1 MMDKNQLEQEFH
13 KAMLNI
19 YQEALNLPQPYKA
32 TRFLQIVNEFG
43 GKKAADKLLST
54 GEKKTQTGFT
64 ELILSGGGVH
74 ALKYSMEY
82 LVLQKPWCDLF
93 TEEQLAVARKRL
105 ERVGFVFPK

>member
-1 MMDKNQLEQEFH
+1 MDKNQLEQEFH
-13 KAMLNI
+13 EAMLNL
-19 YQEALNLPQPYKA
+19 YEETLKFKPPYKA
-32 TRFLQIVNEFG
+32 TRFLKMVNEFG
-43 GKKAADKLLST
+43 GKEAADKLLST

-74 ALKYSMEY
+74 ALRYSMEY
-82 LVLQKPWCDLF
+82 LVLQKLWCDLF